1 MLLNA
6 NDPIQV
12 HLLVETALDDS
23 KEFEILSPEEVDEL
37 KRICR
42 SLNQRIDQT
51 RQNLAIQSKYRD
63 AAISMSK
70 LYSSSDKK
78 RRSDEGDEEPKQR
91 RSLLGHRSRNSE
103 SIKEAE
109 LERVASERK
118 CEELARELWDLE
130 KRLMEPQKRLLQHT
144 AGILQMTH
152 GGPAKT
158 PKPKNSPRPGI
169 PGSPES
175 LYTYT
180 NARTSME
187 PSIDED
193 LFDDRSLYR
202 EFDRDGSTQRD
213 SWDLAGSTVSNSTGH
228 SREQASEHIKTIT
241 TTEQKLESLNNRLR
255 EVIVKANPQRQSYS
269 MPPRAAANEINS
281 VPGKML
287 ASHLDY
293 LEQGIK
299 AFDNEHS
306 RSIAVRQ
313 DFDLETEEMVEEIN
327 ARIRELLLPFDSS
340 RPLTPRLSGRSL
352 KEQLAYF
359 QKSIGTIEKELQRA
373 ASEGSK
379 KIDAQQDNM
388 KQVEAVL
395 MGLWDIVQSGEE
407 DRRQR
412 KLQERQSRAQNG
424 LGEDSNDLSGDEL
437 NGPPEPFSLQ
447 NFSAKIQRMF
457 TDLSNLKD
465 QKKVLQRQIKQQ
477 RELNTKS
484 ESDKDAQLAQ
494 LEADLARSQEDQEM
508 TEKQANDLQSQ
519 LVEVMERLNE
529 ARRESTQRGLE
540 KTRRDEAESA
550 AIQALESKLSNR
562 NDEIIKLEEQL
573 QDLKDNQNMRN
584 AKVQSQLADAGSKV
598 ESLKSQLEESR
609 STVGILKVQL
619 EEAGSKAEALKSQL
633 AEAASKFEASKSQVA
648 EAGSK
653 IEALK
658 SQLASA
664 EEEANSL
671 KKQFEEKEVELE
683 NSNMEIA
690 RLQTEVTIA
699 RAELDGAYGTRAQ
712 RAAEVAANPA
722 IQKEIDTLMSRNRT
736 LMAELDTLRAQS
748 ASNEQV
754 VELKRELGE
763 TIEEYEVMTKA
774 SIEWEKEREALER
787 EVDKLRDE
795 REALETKLADEQVR
809 CLGLKSPGVETPG
822 AGIGAGATST
832 NVLKNEFKRLM
843 RDTKAES
850 AKALRVS
857 YSFSSFPRNS
867 PLDYRLIVY

>member
-1 MLLNA
+1 MNTARPQSSMLLNT

-37 KRICR
+37 KRLCR
-42 SLNQRIDQT
+42 SLSQRIDQT

-78 RRSDEGDEEPKQR
+78 RRSDNGDDEPKQR

-158 PKPKNSPRPGI
+158 PKPKNNPRPGI

-187 PSIDED
+187 PSKDED

-228 SREQASEHIKTIT
+228 SREQASEYIKTIT

-255 EVIVKANPQRQSYS
+255 EVIVKANPQRQPYS
-269 MPPRAAANEINS
+269 IPPRAAANETNS
-281 VPGKML
+281 APGKML
-287 ASHLDY
+287 TSHLDY

-306 RSIAVRQ
+306 RSKAVRQ

-327 ARIRELLLPFDSS
+327 QRIRELLLPFDSS

-352 KEQLAYF
+352 KEQLVYF
-359 QKSIGTIEKELQRA
+359 QNSIGTIEKELQRA
-373 ASEGSK
+373 ASEHSK
-379 KIDAQQDNM
+379 KVDAQQDNM
-388 KQVEAVL
+388 KQVETVL
-395 MGLWDIVQSGEE
+395 MGLWDIIQSGEE

-412 KLQERQSRAQNG
+412 KLQERQNRAQNG
-424 LGEDSNDLSGDEL
+424 MGDDPNDLSGEEL
-437 NGPPEPFSLQ
+437 DGPPEPFTLQ

-457 TDLSNLKD
+457 TEVSNLKD

-477 RELNTKS
+477 RELNKKS
-484 ESDKDAQLAQ
+484 EGDKDAQLVQ
-494 LEADLARSQEDQEM
+494 LEADLDRTQKDQEM
-508 TEKQANDLQSQ
+508 AEKQANDLQSQ
-519 LVEVMERLNE
+519 LIEVMERLNE

-540 KTRRDEAESA
+540 KTRRGEAESA
-550 AIQALESKLSNR
+550 AIQALESKLSQR
-562 NDEIIKLEEQL
+562 NDEIIKLEEEL
-573 QDLKDNQNMRN
+573 QDLKDDQSMRN
-584 AKVQSQLADAGSKV
+584 AEVQSRLADAGSKV
-598 ESLKSQLEESR
+598 ESLKSQLEE
-609 STVGILKVQL
+609 
-619 EEAGSKAEALKSQL
+619 AGSKVEVLKSQL
-633 AEAASKFEASKSQVA
+633 AEAGSKFEVSKSQVA
-648 EAGSK
+648 EAG
-653 IEALK
+653 LK
-658 SQLASA
+658 VEVLTSQLARV
-664 EEEANSL
+664 EEEAASF
-671 KKQFEEKEVELE
+671 KKQFEDKEVELE

-722 IQKEIDTLMSRNRT
+722 IQKEIDTLMTRNRT

-809 CLGLKSPGVETPG
+809 WLGVKSPGVENPG
-822 AGIGAGATST
+822 AAIGAGATST

-857 YSFSSFPRNS
+857 SSFSSFLRGHF
-867 PLDYRLIVY
+867 LDYHLMVY